1 MDKMIS
7 PKEHLVTIESLAG
20 GGAGVGRIGGKVVF
34 VPLTAPGDRAS
45 VEITSDR
52 HSFYLGRLRD
62 LVEASEKRTAPSCPL
77 FGSCGGCQWQH
88 LRYGEQLL
96 AKADLLR
103 SALHRIGGK
112 AETGPI
118 EVIPSPLAYGYRHRC
133 RIQVS
138 HRRGKIVCGF
148 FRHRSHE
155 VIPAGDCP
163 VLHGPLRRL
172 LPHLARILSAQR
184 RGLRDLR
191 GLQLASDWSG
201 KMARISFQGTAAP
214 ISPPWLLREELARLA
229 KDEGVEL
236 LFPGKGKKGLALGEG
251 ERGLVSTEETFTQV
265 NLRQNVNL
273 VREVLSLAAT
283 VRGEELL
290 DLYCG
295 IGNLSIPLA
304 EAGATVVGVDSN
316 PPSIHCARKNA
327 ARLGVENLSFQQGQ
341 AEEAVAALAGKGKSF
356 GLVVMNPPRSGA
368 RETVRALRSLSVPR
382 IVMVSCDPA
391 TFARDTAL
399 LCEGGYRLEK
409 LRALD
414 LFPQTFHVETVALFV
429 K

>member
-1 MDKMIS
+1 MGKMIS
-7 PKEHLVTIESLAG
+7 SIEHLVSIESLAA
-20 GGAGVGRIGGKVVF
+20 GGAGVGRISGKVVF
-34 VPLTAPGDRAS
+34 VPLTAPGDLAV

-52 HSFYLGRLRD
+52 HSFFLGRLKN
-62 LVEASEKRTAPSCPL
+62 LVEASEKRGSPSCPL

-96 AKADLLR
+96 AKGDLLR
-103 SALHRIGGK
+103 NALRRIGGK
-112 AETGPI
+112 TETEPI
-118 EVIPSPLAYGYRHRC
+118 DVIPSPLAYGYRHRC
-133 RIQVS
+133 RIQVA

-148 FRHRSHE
+148 FRAGSHE
-155 VIPAGDCP
+155 IIPAGECP
-163 VLHGPLRRL
+163 VLHEPLRRL
-172 LPHLARILSAQR
+172 LPPLARILSAQR
-184 RGLRDLR
+184 RALRDLR

-201 KMARISFQGTAAP
+201 KMARISFQGTVAH

-236 LFPGKGKKGLALGEG
+236 IFPGKGEKGLALGEG
-251 ERGLVSTEETFTQV
+251 KRGLVSTGETFTQV

-273 VREVLSLAAT
+273 VREVLALAAT
-283 VRGEELL
+283 VRGEEVL

-316 PPSIHCARKNA
+316 LPSIRCARENA
-327 ARLGVENLSFQQGQ
+327 ARLGVDTLSFQPGK
-341 AEEAVAALAGKGKSF
+341 AEEAVADFAGKGKGF
-356 GLVVMNPPRSGA
+356 GLVVMNPPRAGA

-382 IVMVSCDPA
+382 VVMVSCDPA

-409 LRALD
+409 VRALD
-414 LFPQTFHVETVALFV
+414 LFPQTFHVEIVALFV
-429 K
+429 R